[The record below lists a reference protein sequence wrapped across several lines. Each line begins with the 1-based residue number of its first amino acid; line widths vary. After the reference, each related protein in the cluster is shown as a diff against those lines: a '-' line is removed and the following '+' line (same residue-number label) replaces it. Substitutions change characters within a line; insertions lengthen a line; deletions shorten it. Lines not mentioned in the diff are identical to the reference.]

1 MPKRD
6 SESGPSEQKLNE
18 VRAERDT
25 LTQQVA
31 QLSQALDTATAHEVL
46 AHREN
51 RALRMRVED
60 LTARIDSAMAV
71 GDAADAEAGV
81 AAGNGG

>member
-1 MPKRD
+1 MPTK
-6 SESGPSEQKLNE
+6 ESGNGPSEQKLNE

-25 LTQQVA
+25 LTGQVT

-51 RALRMRVED
+51 RALRMQVQQLKAEP
-60 LTARIDSAMAV
+60 ASP
-71 GDAADAEAGV
+71 ADAGNAP
-81 AAGNGG
+81 GNGG